1 MAHICIVRG
10 HAKGGHRHDQTML
23 MTMEA
28 QPLEYNTVLHTTVR
42 YVGQFP
48 FKNNTGTQCPRHH
61 PHPASCMPLS
71 SLSSLTRA
79 SLGFSKLFA

>member
-61 PHPASCMPLS
+61 PHPATEGISS
-71 SLSSLTRA
+71 SLGNETVA
-79 SLGFSKLFA
+79 WEYKPEA